1 MNKSFYFPT
10 FISKNI
16 YNVGFMFMCGV
27 NPNGGEISQ
36 CFRMTLLSKVAN
48 ILLKQHIFSFAVISA
63 RTYTGGRK
71 LSQLA
76 LELPSE

>member
-1 MNKSFYFPT
+1 
-10 FISKNI
+10 
-16 YNVGFMFMCGV
+16 MFGV
-27 NPNGGEISQ
+27 NPNGWRNLPV
-36 CFRMTLLSKVAN
+36 FPHTLLSKVAN